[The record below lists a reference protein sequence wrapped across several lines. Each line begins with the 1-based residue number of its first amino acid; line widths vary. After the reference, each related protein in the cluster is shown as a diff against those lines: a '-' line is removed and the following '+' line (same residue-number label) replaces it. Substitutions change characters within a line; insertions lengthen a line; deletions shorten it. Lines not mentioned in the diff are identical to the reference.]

1 MATPALKRILYV
13 EDEPDIRTITT
24 IALQNVGKFSIKAF
38 SNGEEALEHVA
49 EFSPELI
56 LLDVMMPG
64 MDGLST
70 FHALHSM
77 PATAKIPV
85 VFMTAKIMAEEM
97 SNYRKIG
104 TAGIISKPFD
114 PMALHE
120 RITGI
125 WEEYQTQMR
134 LNEDKPEYLM
144 KSYISRLQSLTE
156 EILRLVAVLENS
168 TESQLIM
175 EKIYE
180 LAHSYAGSGG
190 VFGFPRVSK
199 AAEKVEAAAL
209 AWKQSQGAKDTGKIK
224 ELLLQLR
231 NSCIGAIS
239 KE

>member
-1 MATPALKRILYV
+1 MVIPALKRILYV

-24 IALQNVGKFSIKAF
+24 IALQNVGKFNIKAF
-38 SNGEEALEHVA
+38 SNGEEALEHVL
-49 EFSPELI
+49 EFSPELV

-64 MDGLST
+64 MDGLSI
-70 FHALHSM
+70 FHALHST
-77 PATAKIPV
+77 PSTSKIPV

-125 WEEYQTQMR
+125 WEGYQTQLR
-134 LNEDKPEYLM
+134 FNEDKPERLTE
-144 KSYISRLQSLTE
+144 SYASRLESLSL
-156 EILRLVAVLENS
+156 EIPRLVTLMVNS
-168 TESQLIM
+168 VDPQLIM
-175 EKIYE
+175 DKIYE

-190 VFGFPRVSK
+190 VFGFPAISE
-199 AAEKVEAAAL
+199 AADKVEAAAL
-209 AWKQSQGAKDTGKIK
+209 VWKQSQGVKDTEIVK

-231 NSCIGAIS
+231 DSCIGAIS
-239 KE
+239 KV